1 MHRVREVAYRL
12 TRARRLAPEN
22 IGEAARFLPNRLS
35 EPAPVEFDA
44 VEACRRLLASG
55 SMIGVLVDELGESD
69 GTGEARV
76 IGVGAAVFVS
86 SDFMRDE
93 RARPQPGLSER
104 VLWSSLGERSVAL
117 DRRAIAAQ
125 NMTSGLNV
133 VIVLHHGEPPS
144 ADLKAEFRRHLV
156 ERFLENMRGYQ
167 LAEILSETYG
177 ESDGS
182 LQSDR
187 EFTVTGGFRVRSD
200 YAEWYGRQPELMP
213 HWSLVGLTRAEA
225 LHDESSL
232 LALLFRYEP
241 PRLALSSSQRKL
253 LTEAMTHKTDAEIAV
268 ALGLSLSAVKKT
280 WAAIFE
286 RVSTSLAGM
295 EPWTAAN
302 DSRDSIHARGAQRRH
317 RLLAYLLEHPEE
329 LRP

>member
-1 MHRVREVAYRL
+1 MQRVRDVADRR

-55 SMIGVLVDELGESD
+55 SMIGILVDQPGKPD

-76 IGVGAAVFVS
+76 IGVGASVFVS
-86 SDFMRDE
+86 GDFMRDE
-93 RARPQPGLSER
+93 RARPRPGLSER
-104 VLWSSLGERSVAL
+104 VLWSALGDGSVAL
-117 DRRAIAAQ
+117 DRKAIAAQ
-125 NMTSGLNV
+125 NGTSGLNV

-144 ADLKAEFRRHLV
+144 PDLKAQFRRQLV
-156 ERFLENMRGYQ
+156 ERFLDNMRGYQ
-167 LAEILSETYG
+167 LAEILTETYG
-177 ESDGS
+177 VSEGAV
-182 LQSDR
+182 QSEM
-187 EFTVTGGFRVRSD
+187 EFAVAGGFRVRSV
-200 YAEWYGRQPELMP
+200 YAEWYGRHSEVMP
-213 HWSLVGLTRAEA
+213 PWSLVGLTRAEA

-232 LALLFRYEP
+232 LARLFRYEP
-241 PRLALSSSQRKL
+241 PRLAFSSSQRKL
-253 LTEAMTHKTDAEIAV
+253 LLQAVTHKTDAEIAV

-286 RVSTSLAGM
+286 RASTSLSGM
-295 EPWTAAN
+295 EPWAAAS